1 MTQQEKLS
9 VQRVIADF
17 YKRIERDNPLIFFCQ
32 SPWQANMEINISM
45 SNYLG
50 ENLRANLG
58 ANLWANLGAMGA
70 NLRANLRDNLRANL
84 ETNLGDNLRAN
95 LRENLRANLRANLQ
109 DNNAIKYNATY
120 LWGQLDAS
128 WIAYYLYPHV
138 CIRKMH
144 TAEQMEI
151 LSGWNILAQSCNF
164 WWAFDKIVFV
174 SQKFSELHQDSRN
187 RLHNDT
193 GPAMAFGDGYALYA
207 VHGVQIPEYVI
218 VRPQEITVETIHTER
233 NAEVRRVMLDK
244 FGIGRYLRVTHAE
257 KIAGDNWG
265 ELFKIELVGD
275 EPILMVRYLN
285 STPNEKEVR
294 KEYWHRVHPSLRPIF
309 YVHEDG
315 RQELGEPQELTPHN
329 AIASFQGLYGYEYD
343 PDIQT

>member
-1 MTQQEKLS
+1 MSKINKLTKDQEAELVKFREQYRKIGTSCRSMTQQEKLS

-45 SNYLG
+45 SNYL
-50 ENLRANLG
+50 RANLG
-58 ANLWANLGAMGA
+58 ANLGA
-70 NLRANLRDNLRANL
+70 NLR
-84 ETNLGDNLRAN
+84 
-95 LRENLRANLRANLQ
+95 